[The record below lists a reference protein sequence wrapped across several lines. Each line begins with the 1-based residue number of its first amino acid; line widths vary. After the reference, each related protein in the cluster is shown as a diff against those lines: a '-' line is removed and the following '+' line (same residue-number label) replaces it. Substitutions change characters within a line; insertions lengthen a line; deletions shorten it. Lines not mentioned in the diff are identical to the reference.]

1 MNKDYLKLF
10 QELTSTVSI
19 LAEQVMDYN
28 EKHDDNNGVKN
39 AEVLHTDFNELHDK
53 LMSEAT
59 LTKDDYIKLLTG
71 TYIVVNNIQNQ
82 IASRQKAVHNYTV
95 DVMAKLQRIMNEA
108 TSDEEAASLAE
119 ELFNT

>member
-39 AEVLHTDFNELHDK
+39 AEVLHTDFNVLHDK
-53 LMSEAT
+53 LMSEAA

-82 IASRQKAVHNYTV
+82 IASRQKAIHNYTV

-119 ELFNT
+119 KLFNT